1 MSDTEAMI
9 NVVPPQTPPDPDAA
23 TIVHDFLEYT
33 EHLHNDVAR
42 SLRLIGTLDNDYHRS
57 TASLETLCVKYG
69 EAHKS
74 LPQQMAEV
82 NGTGDWPYSV
92 SQQDLGALTLRLS
105 MARKLNEAIR
115 AREEASAESVRLY
128 DNVDRHFNKLSST
141 LLKLQQIPLPD
152 REPTPPP
159 APPPEADVQPRITL
173 RVADRF
179 GSRSA
184 FANLPVRR
192 RKGATYGMGRAG
204 RRPAIRREDDWEDL
218 GNGERPV
225 KRRGRRPGIGFQ
237 PKPLPPPPLTE
248 NGEPVD
254 PLSLPW
260 NRLMPHELA
269 RLRKR
274 MKKNTQWTPSSTM
287 ILRELESLGRG
298 IANKDKF
305 LHQIESGDYPHC
317 TPEDGGI
324 GSLATESNLMTTEN
338 RGMKL
343 NAAKRRLKEAQALA
357 AGKTL
362 PGLEDHDT
370 KMEDSVV
377 VGPSKP
383 PVYGGKVMTPM
394 GPVPTYSTELS
405 PPRPGASS
413 IPTKGPIQ
421 GTRGKDPEAMNHLK
435 LRTTSSA
442 TTNTQQ
448 HQQQQQSVKPIVK
461 PVAQPSSPAHP
472 PIPKVSTPSSPQPQ
486 AAELVAEAAPL
497 QPSAST
503 PTPPPV
509 QPSRTPPPLKLSEI
523 PSLQSPPTA
532 TGHKRKRSSASSP
545 QPPSSP
551 PTGRAKSSDSTIS
564 PASTPASPPI
574 TRHRGSASAHTPV
587 LPPPPKEPQSPSPA
601 TQAPDGKSAA
611 APLAQEP
618 AKRRGRPPGSFKVGA
633 ARRKHAAK
641 MAKLADVE
649 KAEAVAAA
657 ASAVADKAPEEK
669 EEEGEWEEDMEV
681 YEHEPR
687 YCLCNGVSHGL
698 MLGCDNEECD
708 LQWFHL
714 ECLGLV
720 KPPPQKVLWFCPFC
734 REGGENGNPLIK
746 ARGAGKGAVKGQK
759 KKRRK
764 FK

>member
-1 MSDTEAMI
+1 MI
-9 NVVPPQTPPDPDAA
+9 NVVPPQPLPDPDAA

-42 SLRLIGTLDNDYHRS
+42 SLRLIGTLDHEYHRS

-69 EAHKS
+69 EARQS
-74 LPQQMAEV
+74 PPPELAEP
-82 NGTGDWPYSV
+82 NGTADWPYSV
-92 SQQDLGALTLRLS
+92 NQQDMGSLTLRLN
-105 MARKLNEAIR
+105 MARKLNDAIR

-141 LLKLQQIPLPD
+141 LLKLQQIPPPE

-159 APPPEADVQPRITL
+159 APPPSAEAQPRITL

-179 GSRSA
+179 GSRTP
-184 FANLPVRR
+184 FVNLAGRR

-218 GNGERPV
+218 GDGERPI
-225 KRRGRRPGIGFQ
+225 KRRGRRPGVGFQ

-248 NGEPVD
+248 SGEPVD

-305 LHQIESGDYPHC
+305 MHQIESGEYPHC

-343 NAAKRRLKEAQALA
+343 NAAKRRLKEAQALQALA
-357 AGKTL
+357 AGKML
-362 PGLEDHDT
+362 PGSDDSMDHDT
-370 KMEDSVV
+370 KMEDSVR

-405 PPRPGASS
+405 SSRPEAGS

-435 LRTTSSA
+435 LRTTSSTIA
-442 TTNTQQ
+442 SM
-448 HQQQQQSVKPIVK
+448 QQQQQAAKPVVK
-461 PVAQPSSPAHP
+461 PVVRLSATPPPPPA
-472 PIPKVSTPSSPQPQ
+472 PKASTPPPPQPQ
-486 AAELVAEAAPL
+486 AAEPVPEFASFPS
-497 QPSAST
+497 SAST
-503 PTPPPV
+503 PTLPPP
-509 QPSRTPPPLKLSEI
+509 QPSPPPPPPTLPEI
-523 PSLQSPPTA
+523 PSTQIAASK
-532 TGHKRKRSSASSP
+532 KRKRLSV
-545 QPPSSP
+545 SSP
-551 PTGRAKSSDSTIS
+551 PPPPSPSSTKSAKSSDSTIS
-564 PASTPASPPI
+564 PVSAPASPPI
-574 TRHRGSASAHTPV
+574 TKHCGSTSAHTPV
-587 LPPPPKEPQSPSPA
+587 PPPPPEELESPSPA
-601 TQAPDGKSAA
+601 TQPPDVKPTMRAP
-611 APLAQEP
+611 PAQVP
-618 AKRRGRPPGSFKVGA
+618 VKRRGRPPGSFKVGA

-641 MAKLADVE
+641 MAKLADAE
-649 KAEAVAAA
+649 KAEAAAAA
-657 ASAVADKAPEEK
+657 ASAAAGNSPTKK
-669 EEEGEWEEDMEV
+669 GEEGEWEEDMEV

-698 MLGCDNEECD
+698 MLGCDNEECE

-714 ECLGLV
+714 ECLGLA
-720 KPPPQKVLWFCPFC
+720 KPPPNKVPWFCPFC
-734 REGGENGNPLIK
+734 REGGENGNPLVK
-746 ARGAGKGAVKGQK
+746 ARGTGKSAVKGQK

>member
-1 MSDTEAMI
+1 M
-9 NVVPPQTPPDPDAA
+9 
-23 TIVHDFLEYT
+23 
-33 EHLHNDVAR
+33 
-42 SLRLIGTLDNDYHRS
+42 
-57 TASLETLCVKYG
+57 
-69 EAHKS
+69 
-74 LPQQMAEV
+74 
-82 NGTGDWPYSV
+82 
-92 SQQDLGALTLRLS
+92 
-105 MARKLNEAIR
+105 
-115 AREEASAESVRLY
+115 
-128 DNVDRHFNKLSST
+128 DRHFNKLSST

-152 REPTPPP
+152 REPTPLP
-159 APPPEADVQPRITL
+159 APPPEADGQPRITL

-179 GSRSA
+179 GPRTP
-184 FANLPVRR
+184 FANSAGRR

-204 RRPAIRREDDWEDL
+204 RRPTIRREDDWEDL
-218 GNGERPV
+218 GDGERPI
-225 KRRGRRPGIGFQ
+225 KRRGRRPGVGFQ

-305 LHQIESGDYPHC
+305 MHQIESGAYPHC

-324 GSLATESNLMTTEN
+324 GSLATESSLMTTEN

-343 NAAKRRLKEAQALA
+343 NAAKRKLKEAQALA

-362 PGLEDHDT
+362 PGSQRRMDHDT

-394 GPVPTYSTELS
+394 GPVPTYNTRLS
-405 PPRPGASS
+405 PPRPESSS
-413 IPTKGPIQ
+413 IPTKAPIQ
-421 GTRGKDPEAMNHLK
+421 NSRGKDPEAMNHLK
-435 LRTTSSA
+435 LRTTNSA
-442 TTNTQQ
+442 VAKMLQQ
-448 HQQQQQSVKPIVK
+448 RQPIVK
-461 PVAQPSSPAHP
+461 SMAQSPP
-472 PIPKVSTPSSPQPQ
+472 PPPLAPNAPTPPPPQAQ
-486 AAELVAEAAPL
+486 AAEPVPEAAPL
-497 QPSAST
+497 LSSALS
-503 PTPPPV
+503 PTPPP
-509 QPSRTPPPLKLSEI
+509 PKAIPTPLPLNLPEI
-523 PSLQSPPTA
+523 PSLQSVPTT

-545 QPPSSP
+545 PPPSTP

-564 PASTPASPPI
+564 PTSTPTSPPI
-574 TRHRGSASAHTPV
+574 TRLRGSVSAHTPV
-587 LPPPPKEPQSPSPA
+587 PPPPPNGPGSPLPA
-601 TQAPDGKSAA
+601 TQPPDSKPVMAP
-611 APLAQEP
+611 PTQEP

-641 MAKLADVE
+641 MAKLADAE
-649 KAEAVAAA
+649 KAEAAAAAA
-657 ASAVADKAPEEK
+657 ASATAGKAPEKK

-698 MLGCDNEECD
+698 MLGCDNEEVCGPVSFQF
-708 LQWFHL
+708 LS
-714 ECLGLV
+714 
-720 KPPPQKVLWFCPFC
+720 
-734 REGGENGNPLIK
+734 
-746 ARGAGKGAVKGQK
+746 
-759 KKRRK
+759 
-764 FK
+764 

>member
-1 MSDTEAMI
+1 M
-9 NVVPPQTPPDPDAA
+9 
-23 TIVHDFLEYT
+23 
-33 EHLHNDVAR
+33 
-42 SLRLIGTLDNDYHRS
+42 
-57 TASLETLCVKYG
+57 
-69 EAHKS
+69 
-74 LPQQMAEV
+74 
-82 NGTGDWPYSV
+82 
-92 SQQDLGALTLRLS
+92 
-105 MARKLNEAIR
+105 
-115 AREEASAESVRLY
+115 
-128 DNVDRHFNKLSST
+128 DRHFNKLSST

-159 APPPEADVQPRITL
+159 APPPEADAQPRITL

-179 GSRSA
+179 GPRTH
-184 FANLPVRR
+184 FANLPGRR

-204 RRPAIRREDDWEDL
+204 RRPTIRREDDWEDL
-218 GNGERPV
+218 GDGERPI
-225 KRRGRRPGIGFQ
+225 KRRGRRPGVGFQ

-305 LHQIESGDYPHC
+305 MHQIESGEYPHC

-343 NAAKRRLKEAQALA
+343 NAAKRRLKEAQALQALA
-357 AGKTL
+357 AGKMF
-362 PGLEDHDT
+362 PGSTDHDT
-370 KMEDSVV
+370 KMEDSVI

-405 PPRPGASS
+405 PPRSEASS

-421 GTRGKDPEAMNHLK
+421 GSRGKDIEAMTHLK
-435 LRTTSSA
+435 LRTTTSA
-442 TTNTQQ
+442 IANT
-448 HQQQQQSVKPIVK
+448 QQQQQQQQQPLQAVK
-461 PVAQPSSPAHP
+461 PVIKPVVQPSPSPP
-472 PIPKVSTPSSPQPQ
+472 PPPPPTLKASTPPPPQPQ
-486 AAELVAEAAPL
+486 AAEPVPEVAPVQSSPSTSTPPPL
-497 QPSAST
+497 QAS
-503 PTPPPV
+503 PTPPP
-509 QPSRTPPPLKLSEI
+509 PNPSEI
-523 PSLQSPPTA
+523 VQSPPTA
-532 TGHKRKRSSASSP
+532 AGHKRKRSSASSP
-545 QPPSSP
+545 PPPPSSP
-551 PTGRAKSSDSTIS
+551 PIGRAKSSDSTIS
-564 PASTPASPPI
+564 PVSAPPSPPI
-574 TRHRGSASAHTPV
+574 TKHRGSISAHTPV
-587 LPPPPKEPQSPSPA
+587 PPPPPEEPESPSPA
-601 TQAPDGKSAA
+601 AQPPDTKPAA
-611 APLAQEP
+611 APPAQEP

-641 MAKLADVE
+641 MAKIADAE
-649 KAEAVAAA
+649 KAEAAAAA
-657 ASAVADKAPEEK
+657 ASVAAEKAPNKK

-698 MLGCDNEECD
+698 MLGCDNEE
-708 LQWFHL
+708 
-714 ECLGLV
+714 V
-720 KPPPQKVLWFCPFC
+720 
-734 REGGENGNPLIK
+734 
-746 ARGAGKGAVKGQK
+746 RGPVSFQ
-759 KKRRK
+759 
-764 FK
+764 FLS